1 MGPVI
6 DTFLIRVVGGGLYS
20 HVLFTGI
27 TGIGFAYLVTR
38 PRAARTKGLLG
49 FGACLI
55 AGVAAHATWN
65 SPWMQSVLDTA
76 GADKPSTLQWIE
88 YGALKGLPFLILLIL
103 LVLFATRSEE
113 KNFRAIVAGEPDP
126 MVITEAEIASLRS
139 LIARRSAR
147 SAAGRARGPMGAKL
161 TGQLQAAQIEY
172 AMIRSRVDS
181 TIDPALDAQRLKIR
195 GIREQLGAV
204 PFLPSPAP
212 RVVALAPVSAP
223 AVPAA
228 AEPEPPAWAPTHL
241 VPPGGMA
248 AWDAPDPSRRP
259 IYNLPER
266 LELVVESRAGA
277 WALVRAVNGWR
288 GWVDGRRLID
298 RA

>member
-1 MGPVI
+1 
-6 DTFLIRVVGGGLYS
+6 
-20 HVLFTGI
+20 
-27 TGIGFAYLVTR
+27 
-38 PRAARTKGLLG
+38 
-49 FGACLI
+49 
-55 AGVAAHATWN
+55 
-65 SPWMQSVLDTA
+65 MQSVLDTA

-126 MVITEAEIASLRS
+126 MVITEPEITSLRS

-147 SAAGRARGPMGAKL
+147 SAAGRIRGPMGSKL
-161 TGQLQAAQIEY
+161 TGQLQTAQIEY

-181 TIDPALDAQRLKIR
+181 TTDPALDAQRLKIR

-212 RVVALAPVSAP
+212 RVVAPAPVNAP
-223 AVPAA
+223 APAAPVEAATAEA
-228 AEPEPPAWAPTHL
+228 AEPEPAAQPAAPPIGPAWAPTHL

-248 AWDAPDPSRRP
+248 AWDAPDPSRPP

-266 LELVVESRAGA
+266 LELVVDSRSGA

-288 GWVDGRRLID
+288 GWVDGRRLVG
-298 RA
+298 RV

>member
-1 MGPVI
+1 MDGFVYGALVGLGFTVVEDVSYFIHAAVAVGGATDQMGSVI

-126 MVITEAEIASLRS
+126 MVITEPEITSLRS

-147 SAAGRARGPMGAKL
+147 SAAGRIRGPMA
-161 TGQLQAAQIEY
+161 
-172 AMIRSRVDS
+172 RS
-181 TIDPALDAQRLKIR
+181 
-195 GIREQLGAV
+195 
-204 PFLPSPAP
+204 SPA
-212 RVVALAPVSAP
+212 SC
-223 AVPAA
+223 
-228 AEPEPPAWAPTHL
+228 
-241 VPPGGMA
+241 
-248 AWDAPDPSRRP
+248 RP
-259 IYNLPER
+259 LRSNTR
-266 LELVVESRAGA
+266 
-277 WALVRAVNGWR
+277 
-288 GWVDGRRLID
+288 
-298 RA
+298 